1 MTSSNRATTIRLGS
15 YQLAERVGEGG
26 SAHVYRAVADDGRE
40 VAIKLLSPS
49 AELDDDSARARFER
63 EIRVLAELRHPAVVQ
78 LLDSGIDDE
87 LGPYLV
93 TQLLPGQ
100 TLRALLDRG
109 PLGPEAAAL
118 LMEPLA
124 DGLAAVH
131 RAGLVHRDV
140 KPENVIVTPQG
151 RVVLV
156 DLGLA
161 FRAGQTRYTEQGSVV
176 GSVPYMAPEQVE
188 GREVSPASDMWALAV
203 ILYEAI
209 TGTRPFARERTPE
222 EAAAILVGTFA
233 ELERRDRRV
242 TPALSRLVGAC
253 LVHASTD
260 RPSAETVRDGL
271 RAVLDWVEPG
281 GLDDERAMMLAAPT
295 AYAARIAI
303 DRAAASAAVARRE
316 LEAGNGFAAL
326 RAIDRGLAYRPNDP
340 VLSELAERAEVAP
353 ARSAAASPSRSG
365 RRWIGVAI
373 GVLVLA
379 GLAVLVTRNIMA
391 SDDDD
396 RTGRSVLTTTTSSG
410 PAADPNSEAGLELAR
425 GMIDVFSRGL
435 ALGEEES
442 RRAKL
447 AEANGAA
454 AAPVA
459 PLELPPIAPD
469 ELPNDAPARLGDLSA
484 APGQPLVARELLGGA
499 DPAATIADFDRRV
512 ASAPDDVDWAVGRA
526 LVYLAAAHTDR
537 GLALL
542 DELTAR
548 WPDDPT
554 VQAARGF
561 VEMRRGR
568 YREAEAA
575 LDRAL
580 ALRPEDAEARRNR
593 GILRNR
599 LGRVRDAYA
608 DLVLAVRLAPTDAE
622 ALRELA
628 GIYSGAGRPTD
639 ARAILGRLR

>member
-26 SAHVYRAVADDGRE
+26 SAHVYRAVGDDGSE

-93 TQLLPGQ
+93 TPLLPGA
-100 TLRALLDRG
+100 TLRALQGRG

-118 LMEPLA
+118 LLEPLA

-140 KPENVIVTPQG
+140 KPENVIVTPEG

-161 FRAGQTRYTEQGSVV
+161 YRAGQTRYTEQGSVV
-176 GSVPYMAPEQVE
+176 GSVPYMAPEQLE
-188 GREVSPASDMWALAV
+188 GREVSAASDVWALAV
-203 ILYEAI
+203 ILYELI
-209 TGTRPFARERTPE
+209 TGARPFARERTPE
-222 EAAAILVGTFA
+222 EAAAILVGTFV

-242 TPALSRLVGAC
+242 APALSRLVSTC
-253 LVHASTD
+253 LVHAAPE
-260 RPSAETVRDGL
+260 RPSAEQVRDGL
-271 RAVLDWVEPG
+271 RAALDWVDAG
-281 GLDDERAMMLAAPT
+281 GLGEERAMMLAAPA
-295 AYAARIAI
+295 AYAKRIAL
-303 DRAAASAAVARRE
+303 DRAAASAAMARRE

-340 VLSELAERAEVAP
+340 ALTALAERAEVAP
-353 ARSAAASPSRSG
+353 ATTPAPSRRSG
-365 RRWIGVAI
+365 RRWIGLAI
-373 GVLVLA
+373 GALVLA
-379 GLAVLVTRNIMA
+379 GLAAIVARNIMA
-391 SDDDD
+391 SVDAPA
-396 RTGRSVLTTTTSSG
+396 RSVFTTTSVG
-410 PAADPNSEAGLELAR
+410 PADEPGSEAGMELAR
-425 GMIDVFSRGL
+425 GLLDVFSRGL

-447 AEANGAA
+447 AEANLASAVPPAA
-454 AAPVA
+454 IA
-459 PLELPPIAPD
+459 LPPLSPD
-469 ELPNDAPARLGDLSA
+469 ELPNDGPARLGELAA
-484 APGQPLVARELLGGA
+484 APGQPLVSPSLLGGA
-499 DPAATIADFDRRV
+499 DPAATLADFDRRV
-512 ASAPDDVDWAVGRA
+512 ASSPDDVDWAVGRM
-526 LVYLAAAHTDR
+526 LVYLAAGHTDR

-542 DELTAR
+542 DDLTAR
-548 WPDDPT
+548 WPDDGRA
-554 VQAARGF
+554 QAARGF

-580 ALRPEDAEARRNR
+580 ARHPEDAEARRNR

-608 DLVLAVRLAPTDAE
+608 DLVLAVRLAPGDAE

-628 GIYSGAGRPTD
+628 GIYSAAGRPTD
-639 ARAILGRLR
+639 ARAILGHLR